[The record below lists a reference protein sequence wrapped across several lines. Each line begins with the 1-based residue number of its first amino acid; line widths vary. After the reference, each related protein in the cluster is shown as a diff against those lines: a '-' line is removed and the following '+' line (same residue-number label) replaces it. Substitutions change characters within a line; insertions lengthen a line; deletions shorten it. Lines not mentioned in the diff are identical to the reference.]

1 MSIKY
6 GYSKPLFVL
15 PFDHRS
21 SFAKGLFNSENP
33 DEATIA
39 KIQDMKRLI
48 YEAIFE
54 AQTALKLPENNFAIL
69 VDEEYGKGILENA
82 EVEGF
87 VTIESTEKSGLPEFS
102 FEYGEDF
109 KAHLLNSKLTFA
121 KALVRYNP
129 EGDAEHNQ
137 HSLER
142 LKELSDFV
150 HANNIKLLIEPLIPA
165 TEAQLASVDGDAH
178 RYETELRPSLTVAM
192 IKALQEA
199 GIECDVWKIEG
210 FEKPEHYQAV
220 LAQARNTEER
230 TDVSL
235 IILGRNETKENVTR
249 WITAG
254 KNVPGVIGFAVGRTV
269 FWSPLVEYRD
279 GKISREVAVQRIS
292 DEFTYFA
299 KIFLT

>member
-1 MSIKY
+1 MY
-6 GYSKPLFVL
+6 GYTQPLFVL

-54 AQTALKLPENNFAIL
+54 AQAALKLPENNFAIL
-69 VDEEYGKGILENA
+69 VDEDYGQGILEDA
-82 EVEGF
+82 GVEGF

-137 HSLER
+137 RSLER

-150 HANNIKLLIEPLIPA
+150 HANNIKLLIEPLVPA
-165 TEAQLASVDGDAH
+165 TEAQLASVGGDVH
-178 RYETELRPSLTVAM
+178 RYDTELRPSLTIAM
-192 IKALQEA
+192 IRTLQEA
-199 GIECDVWKIEG
+199 GVECDVWKIEG
-210 FEKPEHYQAV
+210 FEKTEHYQAV
-220 LAQARNTEER
+220 LNQARNTEER
-230 TDVSL
+230 ADVSL
-235 IILGRNETKENVTR
+235 IILGRNETKENVAK
-249 WITAG
+249 WIIAG
-254 KNVPGVIGFAVGRTV
+254 KDLPGVIGFAVGRTV
-269 FWSPLVEYRD
+269 FWNPLVEYRD
-279 GKISREVAVQRIS
+279 GKISRSVAQEQIA
-292 DEFTYFA
+292 EGFTYFA
-299 KIFLT
+299 KIFLA